1 MPNSVLGSASSLPC
15 RRDDGATV
23 VPSWSL
29 CLSCVCEETSEQNLE
44 TWSEVNLVSESL
56 LSETFK
62 HVFKLPGFYFERFRE
77 KKTFLFTKEDLLTP
91 VYSVRTENLP
101 EMSRNQNCY

>member
-29 CLSCVCEETSEQNLE
+29 CLYVCEERSEQNLAM
-44 TWSEVNLVSESL
+44 WSEVNQVSGESL

-62 HVFKLPGFYFERFRE
+62 HVFELQGFYFERFR
-77 KKTFLFTKEDLLTP
+77 KKYNFSSPKKIFFLLWFI
-91 VYSVRTENLP
+91 V
-101 EMSRNQNCY
+101 

>member
-29 CLSCVCEETSEQNLE
+29 RLSCMCEEKSEQNLVM
-44 TWSEVNLVSESL
+44 WSEVNQVSESL

-62 HVFKLPGFYFERFRE
+62 HVFKLQGFYFERFRIFF
-77 KKTFLFTKEDLLTP
+77 FLNTISLHQRRFFNFSL
-91 VYSVRTENLP
+91 
-101 EMSRNQNCY
+101 

>member
-29 CLSCVCEETSEQNLE
+29 CLSCACEETSEQNLAM
-44 TWSEVNLVSESL
+44 WSEVNQASKSL

-62 HVFKLPGFYFERFRE
+62 HVFKLQGFYFEMFR
-77 KKTFLFTKEDLLTP
+77 KKIPFLFTKEDFLTS
-91 VYSVRTENLP
+91 VYRVKIYP
-101 EMSRNQNCY
+101 K

>member
-23 VPSWSL
+23 VPPWSS
-29 CLSCVCEETSEQNLE
+29 CLSCVCEEKSEQNLAM
-44 TWSEVNLVSESL
+44 WSEVDQVSESL

-62 HVFKLPGFYFERFRE
+62 HVFKLQGFYFEKF
-77 KKTFLFTKEDLLTP
+77 KKYHFSSPKIFLNFSL
-91 VYSVRTENLP
+91 
-101 EMSRNQNCY
+101 